1 MKVAIGASLFTKGN
15 MQINSGQLCYPFSS
29 SLFITMAKVKYSFL
43 VFVVLTVLYGTAI
56 GQAYPVKYITEDS
69 LLVKKIGL
77 ATTFPNRFDANT
89 YIAGLLPLLQGQGFV
104 TASIDSLKIDSLEAH
119 VVLFLGNQY
128 KWGQIRTPET
138 DAPLLEAVRFPSV
151 RGAMDFASFTAWQ
164 KKILDHLEENGYPF
178 GKTYLDSIRID
189 NNEVSALLKI
199 ERGPLYKIDSL
210 QVFGD
215 ARVNYGFLQKYLE
228 IPSGSIYNKRKLET
242 VSKKLSE
249 LTYVEEEKPFDL
261 SMLPTGSVLN
271 LYLKAK
277 RSSQINALVGFLPN
291 SQQLSGERK
300 LQLTVDANILLK
312 NALGAGETIGFVW
325 QQLQKSS
332 PRLNLLYEQPYIFK
346 SRFGASFSLDMY
358 KRDSIFLNI
367 NMNLG
372 VNYRLGEKQTATVFL
387 QRRQSVVNGI
397 NAASIIQTKQLPQE
411 ADVSSINLGVGYDFH
426 NTDYRFNPRKGNLFT
441 ITSSAGTKKLKK
453 NNLILEL
460 KDPSNPA
467 FKFESLYDTV
477 KLKAYQFRVN
487 MAGAQ
492 FLQLGKQTT
501 MKFGA
506 NVGVYQSATFF
517 RNELFQIGGNKLL
530 RGFDEES
537 QFVSQYGVG
546 TVEFRLLTGL
556 NANFFGFVDGGW
568 GKYPLDKVQS
578 HTYISTGAG
587 LSFQPKA
594 GLINVT
600 WAVGKRDDT
609 DFNLRQSK
617 IHIGFVSFF

>member
-1 MKVAIGASLFTKGN
+1 
-15 MQINSGQLCYPFSS
+15 
-29 SLFITMAKVKYSFL
+29 MAKVKYSFL
-43 VFVVLTVLYGTAI
+43 VFVVLTVLCARGWAQT
-56 GQAYPVKYITEDS
+56 YPVKYITDDS
-69 LLVKKIGL
+69 LQIKQIRL
-77 ATTFPNRFDANT
+77 TTSFSNRFDANS
-89 YIAGLLPLLQGQGFV
+89 YLAGLLPLLQAQGFV
-104 TASIDSLKIDSLEAH
+104 TASIDSLQIDSTEAN
-119 VVLFLGNQY
+119 VVLFLGEQY
-128 KWGQIRTPET
+128 KWGQFRTAEK
-138 DAPLLEAVRFPSV
+138 DAALLETIRFPAIK
-151 RGAMDFASFTAWQ
+151 GKMDFATLNSWQ
-164 KKILDHLEENGYPF
+164 KKILDHLEENGHPF
-178 GKTYLDSIRID
+178 GKTFLDSIRVE

-199 ERGPLYKIDSL
+199 EKGPIHRIDSV
-210 QVFGD
+210 QVIGD
-215 ARVNYGFLQKYLE
+215 AKVNAEFLQKFLE
-228 IPSGSIYNKRKLET
+228 LPNGSIYNKQKLST

-249 LTYVEEEKPFDL
+249 LSYLEEEKPFDL
-261 SMLPTGSVLN
+261 SMMPTGSVLN

-300 LQLTVDANILLK
+300 LQLTVDANVLLK

-325 QQLQKSS
+325 QQLQQSS

-346 SRFGASFSLDMY
+346 SPFGASFSLDMY

-372 VNYRLGEKQTATVFL
+372 ANYRLGEKQTASVFL

-411 ADVSSINLGVGYDFH
+411 ADVSSINLGVGYDY
-426 NTDYRFNPRKGNLFT
+426 NSTDYRFNPRKGNLFT

-460 KDPSNPA
+460 EDPANSA

-477 KLKAYQFRVN
+477 KLKAYQFRVTVS
-487 MAGAQ
+487 GAH

-501 MKFGA
+501 VKFGGNA
-506 NVGVYQSATFF
+506 GIYQSANYF
-517 RNELFQIGGNKLL
+517 RNELFQIGGNRLL

-537 QFVSQYGVG
+537 QFVSRYGVG
-546 TVEFRLLTGL
+546 TIEFRLLTGL
-556 NANFFGFVDGGW
+556 NSNFFGFIDGGW